1 MSSVSSVATETSH
14 RYVRRALCVAL
25 VALVATAQSVMASS
39 SSTINVTVILTA
51 PSCTVNNNSILVV
64 DFGSDVQ
71 TTLVDG
77 SYKVRQVPYTLQC
90 PAGAPTTMS
99 IRIDGTGAAFDRN
112 VLGTNISNFGIAIL
126 NGGTRLPINS
136 AKEFT
141 YPNWPKLYAVP
152 VKRTG
157 ATLSG
162 GVFSSI
168 ATMRVEYR

>member
-1 MSSVSSVATETSH
+1 M
-14 RYVRRALCVAL
+14 RRALCVVL
-25 VALVATAQSVMASS
+25 VALGANVQPVMASS

-51 PSCTVNNNSILVV
+51 PPCTVNNNSIVVV

-77 SYKVRQVPYTLQC
+77 SYKIMQVPYTLQC
-90 PAGAPTTMS
+90 PAGAPRTMN

-136 AKEFT
+136 SKDFT
-141 YPNWPKLYAVP
+141 YPNLPQLYAVP

-162 GVFSSI
+162 GVFSAV
-168 ATMRVEYR
+168 ATMRVEYQ

>member
-1 MSSVSSVATETSH
+1 MRNVSSVATETSH

-51 PSCTVNNNSILVV
+51 PPCTVNNNSIVVV

-77 SYKVRQVPYTLQC
+77 SYKVMPVPYTLQC
-90 PAGAPTTMS
+90 PAGAPRTMS
-99 IRIDGTGAAFDRN
+99 IRIDGTGAGFDRN
-112 VLGTNISNFGIAIL
+112 VLVTNISNFGIAIL

-136 AKEFT
+136 SKEFT

-157 ATLSG
+157 ATLGG
-162 GVFSSI
+162 GVFSAV
-168 ATMRVEYR
+168 ATIRVEYQ

>member
-1 MSSVSSVATETSH
+1 MSNVSSVANETVH

-25 VALVATAQSVMASS
+25 VALVAAVQSVMASS
-39 SSTINVTVILTA
+39 SSTIDVTVILTA
-51 PSCTVNNNSILVV
+51 PPCTVNNNGIVIV

-77 SYKVRQVPYTLQC
+77 SYKVMQVPYSLQC
-90 PAGAPTTMS
+90 PAGGGKAMG
-99 IRIDGTGAAFDRN
+99 IRIEGTGAAFDRN

-136 AKEFT
+136 SKEFT

-152 VKRTG
+152 VKRNG

-162 GVFSSI
+162 GVFSAI
-168 ATMRVEYR
+168 ATIRVEYQ